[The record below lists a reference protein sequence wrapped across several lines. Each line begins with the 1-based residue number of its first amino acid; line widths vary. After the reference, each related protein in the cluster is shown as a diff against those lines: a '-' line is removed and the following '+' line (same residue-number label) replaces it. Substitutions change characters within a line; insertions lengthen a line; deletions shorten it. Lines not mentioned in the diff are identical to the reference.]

1 MDNKHLF
8 TAALGLVAPWSVVS
22 IDFVED
28 QGSASGRLDIHID
41 FARGAELPCP
51 ECGTLCKA
59 HDTKLQSWR
68 HLDFFQHEAHLHA
81 RVPRVRCSVDGVK
94 KVDVPWA
101 RPGSGFTLLFEAL
114 VLTLAPQMSMSAL
127 ARLVR
132 EHDTRLWRVV
142 DHYVLE
148 ARENVDM
155 SDVTEIVV
163 DETSRAKRH
172 QYVSLFLEP
181 ESSAS
186 AETPR
191 VIFVTEGKDH
201 SVFHDFVADLKL
213 HDGHVGSI
221 TDVCMDMSA
230 AFRKG
235 AAETMPLARVTYDRF
250 HVMKLVN
257 EAVDDARRRETKL
270 EPQLKGT
277 RYAWLKNPSK
287 LTKKQCESVARLSQ
301 RNLKTAKAYHMRLNL
316 QDLWAQPHL
325 TATRTF
331 LKRWCQWALKAT
343 ARPKDP
349 ADVWIL
355 ERMNT
360 AANTLKDNATDVVN
374 YFRRLL
380 TSGVIEGVNST
391 IQAARSRARGY
402 RNPRTFKM
410 MIYLIAGKLDLGI
423 KPIHSR

>member
-1 MDNKHLF
+1 MDNTHLF
-8 TAALGLVAPWSVVS
+8 TAALGLVAPWTVVS
-22 IDFVED
+22 IDFAEEN
-28 QGSASGRLDIHID
+28 GSASGRLDIGID
-41 FARGAELPCP
+41 FARGSQLPCP
-51 ECGTLCKA
+51 ECSALCKA
-59 HDTKLQSWR
+59 HDTKSQSWR
-68 HLDFFQHEAHLHA
+68 HLDFFQHEAYLHA
-81 RVPRVRCSVDGVK
+81 RVPRVRCAVHGVK

-114 VLTLAPQMSMSAL
+114 VLMLAPQMSMSAL

-142 DHYVLE
+142 DHYVSE

-155 SDVTEIVV
+155 SDVSEIVV

-181 ESSAS
+181 ASSGS

-191 VIFVTEGKDH
+191 VIFVTEGKTH
-201 SVFHDFVADLKL
+201 RVFHDFVADFKL
-213 HDGHVGSI
+213 HAGHVGSI

-250 HVMKLVN
+250 HVMKFVN
-257 EAVDDARRRETKL
+257 EAVDDARRREAKL
-270 EPQLKGT
+270 EPELKGT

-287 LTKKQCESVARLSQ
+287 LTEKQRECVGRLSQ
-301 RNLKTAKAYHMRLNL
+301 RNLKTAKAYHLRLNL
-316 QDLWAQPHL
+316 QDLWTQPRL
-325 TATRTF
+325 TAARSF
-331 LKRWCQWALKAT
+331 LKKWVRWALNAT

-349 ADVWIL
+349 AEVWVL
-355 ERMNT
+355 EKMHT
-360 AANTLKDNATDVVN
+360 AATTLGDNVTDIVN
-374 YFRRLL
+374 YFRRRL
-380 TSGVIEGVNST
+380 TSGVIEGVNSML
-391 IQAARSRARGY
+391 QAARSRARGY
-402 RNPRTFKM
+402 RNSKTFKM

-423 KPIHSR
+423 QSTHSR